1 MNDLHLIWE
10 ELNRI
15 ALLGT
20 NRAKFSPI
28 LLPRL
33 QSLGIP
39 IEEASDSKIILEA
52 IPMLATLKKLTP
64 ELPTFEGILPEKVD
78 SVPSDVYFPTKCIA
92 IFNKILNDYTAA
104 LPEFSILAQQKK
116 WKLPSALSPLALD
129 LVLQYPTHWD
139 AVAPLL
145 DANAWWLM
153 EQNKDWQFLKTL
165 SFKPLERP
173 LERITE
179 ANNYLYAAANGGQ
192 LTHQGITYAYWVD
205 VSEYDENLEEQWY
218 RATANDYNK
227 SYTMKE
233 ITRILIFRKNI
244 HVEFGVL

>member
-1 MNDLHLIWE
+1 MNDLYLIWE

-20 NRAKFSPI
+20 SRAKFSPI
-28 LLPRL
+28 LLSRL
-33 QSLGIP
+33 QSLGIS
-39 IEEASDSKIILEA
+39 IEEASDSKIVLEA
-52 IPMLATLKKLTP
+52 IAMLATLKKLTP
-64 ELPTFEGILPEKVD
+64 ELPTFEGILLEKVD
-78 SVPSDVYFPTKCIA
+78 SDVSTVYLPTKCIA

-104 LPEFSILAQQKK
+104 LPEFSMLAQQKK

-145 DANAWWLM
+145 DANAWWLI
-153 EQNKDWQFLKTL
+153 EQNNDWQLLKTL
-165 SFKPLERP
+165 SFQPLKRP
-173 LERITE
+173 LEVITA
-179 ANNYLYAAANGGQ
+179 ANNYLYAAASGSQ
-192 LTHQGITYAYWVD
+192 LTHQGIVHAYWFD
-205 VSEYDENLEEQWY
+205 VSEYDEYLEEQWY

-233 ITRILIFRKNI
+233 IMRILIFRKNMY
-244 HVEFGVL
+244 VEFGVL